1 MAAIDK
7 TYLKRWEDYTSLR
20 SWLQSIGKVTDD
32 FDNVFRPI
40 DFFWNEWTEDKF
52 NECIQRELKR
62 VEESYSK
69 GGYKWYLDEGLMT
82 QEEYDN
88 FIPFDHVSGIP
99 IWNTPRFFD
108 VWLIRNCPFDFI
120 QNRLKEQYGGGWSK
134 ETFSHPDED
143 NMYIQIKNKTS
154 CYDTYKRNG
163 LGKNICINKNHFPL
177 FRSRYT
183 NHIFTGITVDFP
195 NDNYIWYYSDN
206 DYWASSNDLKNNT
219 GNSSSHFHYSG
230 YIKPKTLFR
239 KLQKWDLPEGSKV
252 HVVYFYKYTFKGPRF
267 CKEYDLVIKKKKKI
281 IPKLNK
287 QLVVGATHI
296 SPSGR
301 KMKNRG

>member
-7 TYLKRWEDYTSLR
+7 TYLKRWEDYSSLR

-32 FDNVFRPI
+32 FGNIFRPI
-40 DFFWNEWTEDKF
+40 DFFWDEWTEENF

-99 IWNTPRFFD
+99 VWNTPRHFD
-108 VWLIRNCPFDFI
+108 IWLIRNCPFDFI
-120 QNRLKEQYGGGWSK
+120 QDRLKEQYGGGWSK
-134 ETFSHPDED
+134 ETFTNPDED
-143 NMYIQIKNKTS
+143 NMYLQIKNKTS

-163 LGKNICINKNHFPL
+163 LGKNIRINKNLFPIFSSKL
-177 FRSRYT
+177 TCCVSTYINIEFPDESVWYNDEYDCWPSR
-183 NHIFTGITVDFP
+183 
-195 NDNYIWYYSDN
+195 
-206 DYWASSNDLKNNT
+206 NDLRNQSS
-219 GNSSSHFHYSG
+219 GSSSSFSTKGHM
-230 YIKPKTLFR
+230 KPKTIFR

-252 HVVYFYKYTFKGPRF
+252 HVEYFYRYTFKGSTF
-267 CKEYDLVIKKKKKI
+267 CEEFDLVIRKK
-281 IPKLNK
+281 
-287 QLVVGATHI
+287 
-296 SPSGR
+296 
-301 KMKNRG
+301 